1 MLIQVF
7 LYVAFMLQGAA
18 LLPPEAATEVAPN
31 TWLIRP
37 VPMPGRG
44 PDGNTIIIDTPDG
57 LIVVDTGRHSSQS
70 DAILG
75 FARDHQRPIVTIVNT
90 HWHLDHASGNG

>member
-7 LYVAFMLQGAA
+7 LYVALMLQGAA
-18 LLPPEAATEVAPN
+18 LSPPEAATEVAPN

-44 PDGNTIIIDTPDG
+44 PDGNTIIIDT
-57 LIVVDTGRHSSQS
+57 GRHGSQS

-75 FARDHQRPIVTIVNT
+75 FARDHKRPIVAILNT
-90 HWHLDHASGNG
+90 HWHLDHASGNGRLKAAFP